1 MAFPPFL
8 VYDLEI
14 TPSQVNYGLQLLVS
28 VKRFYKNRYA
38 GKFSAYLNY
47 RNKLCVSLI
56 LVLQVWFMLFEHEQR
71 IGKDRR
77 RTVIYLEKIF
87 LTCS

>member
-14 TPSQVNYGLQLLVS
+14 TPSQVNYSLRLLVS
-28 VKRFYKNRYA
+28 VKCRYA
-38 GKFSAYLNY
+38 GNFSAYLNY

-56 LVLQVWFMLFEHEQR
+56 LVLRVWFMLFEHEKR
-71 IGKDRR
+71 IGKEKR
-77 RTVIYLEKIF
+77 RTVIYLEKY
-87 LTCS
+87 S

>member
-1 MAFPPFL
+1 MAFPLFL

-14 TPSQVNYGLQLLVS
+14 TPSQVNYGLRLLVS
-28 VKRFYKNRYA
+28 VKRFYQNRDA

-71 IGKDRR
+71 IEKDRR
-77 RTVIYLEKIF
+77 RTVIYLEKY
-87 LTCS
+87 S